1 MNKDI
6 VLFLMLLLSIGS
18 PAQSEGGLVSF
29 YQGQRASIVL
39 PVLPDVN
46 KGVYYR
52 LSKCENN
59 QIVFVEESSPQSGVP
74 YIIVPKEDFKVD
86 LSALNLKGDAP
97 EIVSIDGISF
107 VGFYHGNTIG
117 CKDTHYYIIID
128 NTPDCIKEEDNMENP
143 AIGALRA
150 FLDVDWRL
158 YPNNGK
164 QMEVILMNNTVSV
177 KNSSASSSEKVK
189 FLYDLQGRS
198 LNCKPENGIYIEKK
212 IKRCQNR

>member
-1 MNKDI
+1 MASVRHPKRHL
-6 VLFLMLLLSIGS
+6 VLHKEINICASQIRKIFKSWLSS
-18 PAQSEGGLVSF
+18 
-29 YQGQRASIVL
+29 
-39 PVLPDVN
+39 
-46 KGVYYR
+46 
-52 LSKCENN
+52 
-59 QIVFVEESSPQSGVP
+59 QICGRRKKLCHVFQ
-74 YIIVPKEDFKVD
+74 
-86 LSALNLKGDAP
+86 LK
-97 EIVSIDGISF
+97 
-107 VGFYHGNTIG
+107 
-117 CKDTHYYIIID
+117 
-128 NTPDCIKEEDNMENP
+128 IKEEDNMENP

-212 IKRCQNR
+212 MFFCEKHCLPPHINLSPIQSNDHLSPIFP